1 MGIDEPENHDG
12 FTKIGKEDW
21 AEIEKL
27 AEAWVAGLPFEA
39 IYQVAKRFH
48 VHLLTMM
55 FCEDKDYFE
64 EIKRDHKANQES
76 DAGEDDD
83 VTIMLVKKLDR
94 MVGFIDKTDEEME
107 LEVQADEV
115 VLPDKEFFKKLG
127 LD

>member
-1 MGIDEPENHDG
+1 MGIDEPEKHDG

-64 EIKRDHKANQES
+64 EIKRDHEANLLNIRS
-76 DAGEDDD
+76 HSSIFLRNTGS
-83 VTIMLVKKLDR
+83 
-94 MVGFIDKTDEEME
+94 
-107 LEVQADEV
+107 
-115 VLPDKEFFKKLG
+115 FFSNLRPIAHH
-127 LD
+127 